1 MSASKKTMLSRRPSG
16 DENTH
21 TPPQLIIPRRQNIE
35 SRRRI
40 PSAWFLFP
48 VCLLAD
54 SGKAFI
60 IPLVQFELCRY
71 LNCHLQIP
79 VGQLFNTQPKNQMSH
94 GLEDPNTLCS
104 IYWEEPPEMVMIW
117 PKSNQ

>member
-21 TPPQLIIPRRQNIE
+21 TPSQLIIPHRQNIK

-48 VCLLAD
+48 VCSLAD

-71 LNCHLQIP
+71 LNGHLQIP

-94 GLEDPNTLCS
+94 GLRSQHIMFN
-104 IYWEEPPEMVMIW
+104 YWEEPPEMVMIW
-117 PKSNQ
+117 PESNQ